1 MMIRLIFIAL
11 ILPFSALSFAENR
24 ESLWNGTKEVEAV
37 CINSDD
43 NKNTCFIQVGS
54 DRFDVTS
61 AEHANLGKLGLATRD
76 SYSRIISFP
85 TKWLKSADGVF
96 MVEITTQA
104 WLNGQ
109 RYSVIEPALV
119 KGGIYHQR

>member
-11 ILPFSALSFAENR
+11 ILRFSALSFAENR

-43 NKNTCFIQVGS
+43 NKNKCFIQVGS
-54 DRFDVTS
+54 DKFDVTS
-61 AEHANLGKLGLATRD
+61 AENANLGKLGLATRD
-76 SYSRIISFP
+76 SYSKIISFP
-85 TKWLKSADGVF
+85 TKWLKSADGVY

-104 WLNGQ
+104 WLHGQ
-109 RYSVIEPALV
+109 RFTVVEPALV